1 MHYDTIRHADGTQA
15 RVLDKLEEATS
26 PDMLYFVVLSTE
38 YESGDHPDDLEGIR
52 RLLRT
57 EVNKMRMGD
66 MVFNRKNM
74 NDSYCVYKMHV
85 GRYGEKHLTVL
96 ISITG

>member
-1 MHYDTIRHADGTQA
+1 
-15 RVLDKLEEATS
+15 
-26 PDMLYFVVLSTE
+26 VLSTE

-57 EVNKMRMGD
+57 EVDKMRMGD